1 LGTRETRQ
9 HVAVRAL
16 AEEFPLPGRR
26 IPHQDGHPLPDRVE
40 REHVQHLQLNLNKTT
55 GQVLVAN
62 LQRGFFCHL
71 GKTNS
76 KLLARIFQKILL
88 FSWETLFYSLIV
100 VKSSGR
106 NQAEEQVS

>member
-1 LGTRETRQ
+1 
-9 HVAVRAL
+9 
-16 AEEFPLPGRR
+16 
-26 IPHQDGHPLPDRVE
+26 
-40 REHVQHLQLNLNKTT
+40 VQHLQLNLNKTT
-55 GQVLVAN
+55 TGQGGVAN

-76 KLLARIFQKILL
+76 KLLGRIFQKFLL
-88 FSWETLFYSLIV
+88 FSWETHMTHVLIV